1 MKMRKYNP
9 VTLATGLLVLVIFL
23 AMLFCFQV
31 RQTEVVVV
39 TTFGRYTRAIA
50 EPGLKFRWPWPI
62 QNLHRFD
69 NRIHNFEKHYEQTT
83 TRDSKTI
90 LVDVFLGW
98 KINDPK
104 IFLER
109 FNGDMKRAEEG
120 LEVLL
125 RAAKNSVIGQHPLSD
140 LISPNPQDLKFS
152 QMEQEMLNS
161 IKPSAKESYGVE
173 VVALG
178 IKQLGLPQGVTEKVF
193 ERMKAEKDLLVKQYQ
208 GEAAGEAIRIR
219 SEADLEKE
227 RILAEA
233 EKQARI
239 IRGQAD
245 AEAAKY
251 FKTFE
256 QDPEFA
262 VFLLKLNALEQALK
276 DRATLILD
284 TRTTPFDVLNS
295 KQEVGTGKRQGEQ
308 P

>member
-1 MKMRKYNP
+1 MKNAKYNP
-9 VTLATGLLVLVIFL
+9 VTLVTGLLVLIIFL

-39 TTFGRYTRAIA
+39 TTFGRFTRAIT
-50 EPGLKFRWPWPI
+50 EPGLKLRWPWPI
-62 QNLHRFD
+62 QNLYRFD
-69 NRIHNFEKHYEQTT
+69 HRIHNFEKHYEQTT

-90 LVDVFLGW
+90 LVDVFLAW
-98 KINDPK
+98 RIKDPK
-104 IFLER
+104 VFLER
-109 FNGDMKRAEEG
+109 FSGDMARAEEG

-125 RAAKNSVIGQHPLSD
+125 RAAKNGVIGQHPLSD
-140 LISPNPQDLKFS
+140 LISPNPQEVKFS
-152 QMEQEMLNS
+152 QMEEEMLNS
-161 IKPSAKESYGVE
+161 IKQPALESYGIE

-193 ERMKAEKDLLVKQYQ
+193 ERMKAEKELLVKQYQ

-219 SEADLEKE
+219 SEADLERE

-239 IRGQAD
+239 IRGQAE

-295 KQEVGTGKRQGEQ
+295 QREGRDAKSTGK
-308 P
+308 